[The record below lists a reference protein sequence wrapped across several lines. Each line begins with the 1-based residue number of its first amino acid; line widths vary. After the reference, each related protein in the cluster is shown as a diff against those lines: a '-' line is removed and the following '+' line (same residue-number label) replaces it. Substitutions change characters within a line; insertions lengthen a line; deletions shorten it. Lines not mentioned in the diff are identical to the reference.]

1 MGAFWG
7 EIGNQLNGIVG
18 SVFTAV
24 AASLAGYLAA
34 LIAAI
39 YTLYFVVVG
48 ARAATGQEPDLPAM
62 VWRISWVLVVGA
74 LATSASF
81 VAGPAFEV
89 FDSVRGGIASAF
101 VSGGAIGA
109 EVNPSDPWTAIDNF
123 AQSAYAS
130 MEELRVKAS
139 SLNFYELP
147 EYLNL
152 MLAYVLIGI
161 STGVLQLISA
171 FLVGLGTFLGAFG
184 LAIAPLPILALAF
197 APTRSY
203 FMSWLSFM
211 FNVAMLSGVSM
222 FSLAISIKLSHWFAD
237 HIADKGGILEG
248 PTDFLMVA
256 LMWSF
261 VHMFLAVLVYQG
273 PSITAQLTGG
283 AAFGQG
289 GGLVHSVMRHF
300 TRQQNN
306 SGAATGVGTVSR
318 PSRLRAAS
326 EAAGY
331 AAGRAT
337 SYVYQRIAASRR
349 A

>member
-7 EIGNQLNGIVG
+7 EIGNQLNGVVG

-24 AASLAGYLAA
+24 AAALAGYLAA
-34 LIAAI
+34 LIAVI
-39 YTLYFVVVG
+39 YTLYFIVVG
-48 ARAATGQEPDLPAM
+48 ARAVTGQEPDLPAM
-62 VWRISWVLVVGA
+62 AWRISWVLVIGA

-101 VSGGAIGA
+101 VAGGAAVG
-109 EVNPSDPWTAIDNF
+109 VPPSDPWTAIDNF
-123 AQSAYAS
+123 AQAAYAS

-152 MLAYVLIGI
+152 MLAYVLIAI
-161 STGVLQLISA
+161 STGVLQLVSA

-184 LAIAPLPILALAF
+184 LSIAPLPILALAF

-211 FNVAMLSGVSM
+211 FNVALLSGVSM
-222 FSLAISIKLSHWFAD
+222 FSLAISIKLSRWFAD
-237 HIADKGGILEG
+237 HIADRGGILEG
-248 PTDFLMVA
+248 PTDFLMIA

-261 VHMFLAVLVYQG
+261 VHMFLAVMVYQG

-283 AAFGQG
+283 GAFAQG

-300 TRQQNN
+300 SRNP
-306 SGAATGVGTVSR
+306 SSPGAALGVGTVSN

-326 EAAGY
+326 EAAGR

-337 SYVYQRIAASRR
+337 GYVYQRVAASRR
-349 A
+349 T